1 MYLNLYK
8 VRKITDQNKISLLKT
23 TYVEALCR
31 KIALRDLPFM
41 NKFQIIS
48 LKKKITYTMQLIDT
62 KLPSDQ
68 ITIGTLLQW
77 NLNIYRNSRNIRRR
91 SMDLFL

>member
-23 TYVEALCR
+23 TYVEVLCR

-68 ITIGTLLQW
+68 ITIGTLL
-77 NLNIYRNSRNIRRR
+77 
-91 SMDLFL
+91 